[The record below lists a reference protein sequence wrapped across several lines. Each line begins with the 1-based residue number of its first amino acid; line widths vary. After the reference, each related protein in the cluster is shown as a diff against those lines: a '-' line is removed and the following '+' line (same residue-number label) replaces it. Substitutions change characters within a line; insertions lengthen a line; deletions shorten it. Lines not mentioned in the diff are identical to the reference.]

1 MPKYPV
7 DTSGSN
13 FSSLPEPTPGSL
25 RQLDPDPVVHG
36 RAAELAALRENLE
49 RDGVALLCGPPGTG
63 KTTLALRLAHSVADR
78 FRGGQ
83 LCADLSALSMDDVLA
98 SFIRALTHD
107 RVQLWASRRAQ
118 LREVLGTRR
127 VLFVLDNVSKGH
139 DLALFRNVI
148 ATSRERLGGVVLGPM
163 SPEDS
168 LTLLRTH
175 LGSRVDFE
183 PEAARAF
190 VKACHGLPL
199 ALVVAAGFA
208 RLRTTATLTALV
220 EEIPAERGDV
230 HDAFAWAYQQL
241 SPDDRRVFRLLGD
254 GFEREFSI
262 TALNALA
269 GGDVRPSRNR
279 LLALHLLENAPGDRI
294 TMHSLLREY
303 AQSLTPR
310 EPEALGRLLDH
321 YLSVADVETEN
332 AVAAVF
338 VADDER
344 RLALASALVDE
355 MSVRV
360 QEAAVEAARAR
371 ENRAAEAVALAHLGH
386 AWFDRGNLEEAE
398 RCHTE
403 ALEFHREPRA
413 LTGLANVYL
422 ESGGLEEAEAL
433 FKEVLAVRI
442 ASGDAAG
449 EARALLSLGRTT
461 GDIRYYEQARDIC
474 ERIGDVVRLG
484 RAYNGMGNV
493 HQSAGSY
500 EDAINCYA
508 LALQAFVD
516 GLCLVNMGHAQLA
529 AFGSSAAFTWYERAA
544 EHAVRLRDKGL
555 LADAARSL
563 NAAGFVEEALRRMR
577 QAEQLYLTAE
587 DESP

>member
-1 MPKYPV
+1 
-7 DTSGSN
+7 
-13 FSSLPEPTPGSL
+13 
-25 RQLDPDPVVHG
+25 
-36 RAAELAALRENLE
+36 
-49 RDGVALLCGPPGTG
+49 
-63 KTTLALRLAHSVADR
+63 
-78 FRGGQ
+78 
-83 LCADLSALSMDDVLA
+83 
-98 SFIRALTHD
+98 
-107 RVQLWASRRAQ
+107 
-118 LREVLGTRR
+118 
-127 VLFVLDNVSKGH
+127 
-139 DLALFRNVI
+139 
-148 ATSRERLGGVVLGPM
+148 
-163 SPEDS
+163 
-168 LTLLRTH
+168 LLRAR
-175 LGSRVDFE
+175 LGSRADFE
-183 PEAARAF
+183 PEAARGF
-190 VKACHGLPL
+190 VRACHGLPL
-199 ALVVAAGFA
+199 ALVVAAEFA

-230 HDAFAWAYQQL
+230 HDAFEWAYRQL
-241 SPDDRRVFRLLGD
+241 SPEDRRVFRLLGD

-303 AQSLTPR
+303 ARTLTPR
-310 EPEALGRLLDH
+310 EPEALERLLDH

-371 ENRAAEAVALAHLGH
+371 KDREAEAVALAHLGH

-422 ESGGLEEAEAL
+422 ASGGLEEAEAL

-449 EARALLSLGRTT
+449 EARALLSLGRAT

-474 ERIGDVVRLG
+474 ERIGDVVRLS
-484 RAYNGMGNV
+484 RVYNGMGNL
-493 HQSAGSY
+493 HRKAGANR
-500 EDAINCYA
+500 EAINCYS
-508 LALQAFVD
+508 LALNAFVD
-516 GLCLVNMGHAQLA
+516 GACLLNMGIAHETLDSPET
-529 AFGSSAAFTWYERAA
+529 FSWYDRAA
-544 EHAVRLRDKGL
+544 EHAFGLRDKEL
-555 LADAARSL
+555 LADAARLLGS
-563 NAAGFVEEALRRMR
+563 AGFAEQALRRMR
-577 QAEQLYLTAE
+577 QAESLYLAA
-587 DESP
+587 DHGLRR